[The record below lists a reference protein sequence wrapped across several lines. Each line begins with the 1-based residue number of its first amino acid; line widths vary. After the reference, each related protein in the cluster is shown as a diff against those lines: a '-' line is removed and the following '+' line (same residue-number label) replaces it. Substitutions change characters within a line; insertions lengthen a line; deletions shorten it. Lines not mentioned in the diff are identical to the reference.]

1 MSKVAPST
9 RNATIHDVAQRAGVS
24 YQTVSRVINHHPSVA
39 PATRQRVLGAIEDLN
54 YRPSLIA
61 KGLVTRRS
69 HLIGIVASATDQY
82 GPAQIVQHVE
92 QSARLS
98 GYDSMLTTLRRFE
111 AAEMVQAVARLQQ
124 FGVDGLVLLTPYDA
138 HEIVPVISASVPFI
152 MIDATTEVEG
162 PSVSVDQFEGGR
174 LATEH
179 LVHLG
184 HRRILHIGGP
194 VEWNDADLRHRG
206 YRHVLAAHGL
216 PELPRLTGD
225 WSAQSGFR
233 AVEEARGADTA
244 FTAVFAGNDQM
255 ALGVLSALA
264 RMGLRVPEDVSV
276 VGFDGTPESAF
287 YQPPLTTVQQNF
299 AQLGRKSL
307 EELMRRIQGQR
318 LGASHHV
325 FQPHLLVRATTAP
338 PGARA

>member
-1 MSKVAPST
+1 MPRVAT

-24 YQTVSRVINHHPSVA
+24 YQTVSRVINNHPSVA
-39 PATRQRVLGAIEDLN
+39 PATRQRVMGAIEDLD

-138 HEIVPVISASVPFI
+138 HEIVPVIGAKVPFI
-152 MIDATTEVEG
+152 LLDATTEVEG

-179 LVHLG
+179 LALLG

-216 PELPRLTGD
+216 PELPRLNGD
-225 WSAQSGFR
+225 WSAQSGFD
-233 AVEEARGADTA
+233 ALGAARGAGVS

-255 ALGVLSALA
+255 ALGVLSALT
-264 RMGLRVPEDVSV
+264 RLGLRVPEDVSV

-307 EELMRRIQGQR
+307 EELIRRIQGQR

-338 PGARA
+338 PGAGV

>member
-1 MSKVAPST
+1 MSKVVP
-9 RNATIHDVAQRAGVS
+9 RNATIHDVAKRAGVS
-24 YQTVSRVINHHPSVA
+24 YQTVSRVINNHVSVA
-39 PATRQRVLGAIEDLN
+39 PATRQRVLHAIEELK
-54 YRPSLIA
+54 YKPSLIA

-92 QSARLS
+92 QSARLC

-138 HEIVPVISASVPFI
+138 HEVVPVIGAQVPFI
-152 MIDATTEVEG
+152 LIDATTEVDG

-174 LATEH
+174 IATEH
-179 LVHLG
+179 LIELG
-184 HRRILHIGGP
+184 HRQILHLGGP
-194 VEWNDADLRHRG
+194 VEWSDADLRYRG
-206 YRHVLAAHGL
+206 YCAALAAHRL
-216 PELPRLTGD
+216 PELPRLNGD
-225 WSAQSGFR
+225 WSAQSGFN
-233 AVEEARGADTA
+233 VLEAALAGGLT

-255 ALGVLSALA
+255 ALGAMSALA
-264 RMGLRVPEDVSV
+264 RAGRRVPEDVSV

-307 EELMRRIQGQR
+307 EELIRRIQGQR

-325 FQPHLLVRATTAP
+325 FQPHLLVRATTVP
-338 PGARA
+338 PGPRA